1 MDFLKD
7 RGLPW
12 EYDPGPPAN
21 RQWARLFAETPNYR
35 GLGRALGGG
44 EEFRWHFGPMFYRGR

>member
-12 EYDPGPPAN
+12 EFDPGPPAN

-35 GLGRALGGG
+35 GLGRASAAVKSSAGTSARCSIAAG
-44 EEFRWHFGPMFYRGR
+44 